1 MWIPAFIQQR
11 KRLKKYNVTMKYY
24 IPIHRDSIDNITSA
38 ESVSPM
44 DYYQGR
50 GFGYHYFTPL
60 NEVPSNKE
68 LFLFRRFPQISVSGE
83 RSEDVVIYIEI
94 DDDKQIER
102 LAQSPF
108 NDGIRVAETIA
119 LYPWNCRIF
128 FQTEEAMRQAVMMC
142 KMSQNNKMWI
152 YYDFDTLNSRPAP
165 YKTDILKKIR
175 PESEIIIQDKLKT
188 EEKQN
193 RLKGFLYSYILGR
206 YFSISQPLASL
217 LQTEKKMY
225 DLASTLSGLSGYQGV
240 ELARELSELEGE
252 YEKYDPNRAE
262 LQKKWKLMIEEHFAS
277 LTEQQAFES
286 IIQELGGEHI
296 MKNNFARKSGI
307 ELRPHIE
314 VYGLRNSDWK
324 AYKKELEDYTLQH
337 LTTFRM
343 RKGDTN
349 TKEDFTIQGM
359 QVKMNAKYG
368 NFYGD
373 LISKI
378 VEGLEWLTINKLR
391 LNRLDIASDLTRMVR
406 DAMIEYGKEWEGS
419 AERTFLNGLR
429 QHIATGGTFDVT
441 QAPDVILRSI
451 AIFILKGDDFEEM
464 MRYMEYYAQS
474 DYRFVLGLWGAC
486 IGYTDMP
493 KTVIQRMKLDYRGE
507 DNIYMATCKL
517 LVEVPEDVTLERHSY
532 QFRKKVEP
540 KASPLP
546 LEVILMDK
554 TIGFNKT
561 QREAILSLWNDM
573 GGKTGKEF
581 FAKVSKIKGVGK
593 VKIQRLRKAVD
604 AGSPMEVEQAELFRN
619 EPGVVKE
626 HFDHSSWKYIEPLLP
641 EDQQLRY
648 WVKDDFTWFMN
659 RDKWYE
665 DDQRKIIDYGHH
677 LYVKAHPKKA
687 SGSWTAGYFGRID
700 IEKITTRLLSIYD
713 IKR

>member
-1 MWIPAFIQQR
+1 
-11 KRLKKYNVTMKYY
+11 MKYY

-44 DYYQGR
+44 NFYQDR

-83 RSEDVVIYIEI
+83 RPEDVVIYIEI
-94 DDDKQIER
+94 DDDKQIES
-102 LAQSPF
+102 LSHSPF

-142 KMSQNNKMWI
+142 KMSLNNKMWI
-152 YYDFDTLNSRPAP
+152 YYDFDMLNSRPAP

-188 EEKQN
+188 EEKRN

-206 YFSISQPLASL
+206 YLSISQPLASL

-225 DLASTLSGLSGYQGV
+225 DLASTLSGLPVSQGA
-240 ELARELSELEGE
+240 ELARQLSELEGE
-252 YEKYDPNRAE
+252 YEKFDPNRAE

-286 IIQELGGEHI
+286 IIQKLGGERI
-296 MKNNFARKSGI
+296 MKVNFARLSGI
-307 ELRPHIE
+307 ELRPHVE
-314 VYGLRNSDWK
+314 VYGFRNNDWK
-324 AYKKELEDYTLQH
+324 AYKKELEGYTQQH
-337 LTTFRM
+337 LTSFRI
-343 RKGDTN
+343 REGNTN
-349 TKEDFTIQGM
+349 TKEDFIIQGM
-359 QVKMNAKYG
+359 QVKMNGQYG
-368 NFYGD
+368 NFYGH

-378 VEGLEWLTINKLR
+378 IEGLDWLSINKLR
-391 LNRLDIASDLTRMVR
+391 LNRLDTASDLTRMVR
-406 DAMIEYGKEWEGS
+406 DAIIEYGKKWEGS

-429 QHIATGGTFDVT
+429 QHIATGGAFDIA
-441 QAPDVILRSI
+441 QAPDIILRSI

-464 MRYMEYYAQS
+464 MRYMEYSAQN

-486 IGYTDMP
+486 VGYTDMP
-493 KTVIQRMKLDYRGE
+493 KTVIQRMNLDYKGE
-507 DNIYMATCKL
+507 DNIYMTTCQL
-517 LVEVPEDVTLERHSY
+517 LDDVPVDVTLERHSY
-532 QFRKKVEP
+532 QFKKKVEP
-540 KASPLP
+540 NTQSHSMEGVLK
-546 LEVILMDK
+546 DK

-561 QREAILSLWNDM
+561 QREAILNLWNDM

-581 FAKVSKIKGVGK
+581 FEKVSKIKGVGK
-593 VKIQRLRKAVD
+593 VKIQRLKKAVD
-604 AGSPMEVEQAELFRN
+604 LGSPMEAEQVELFRN

-626 HFDHSSWKYIEPLLP
+626 HFDHSSWKYIKELLP
-641 EDQQLRY
+641 EDPQLRSY
-648 WVKDDFTWFMN
+648 VEDDFIWFMN

-687 SGSWTAGYFGRID
+687 SAAWTAEYFGRID
-700 IEKITTRLLSIYD
+700 IEKITARLLNIYD

>member
-1 MWIPAFIQQR
+1 MWILAFIQRQQ
-11 KRLKKYNVTMKYY
+11 RLKKFKVVMKYF

-38 ESVSPM
+38 ESLSPM
-44 DYYQGR
+44 DYYQNR

-60 NEVPSNKE
+60 SEVPSNKE
-68 LFLFRRFPQISVSGE
+68 LFLFRRIPQITVSGE

-94 DDDKQIER
+94 DDDKQLER

-119 LYPWNCRIF
+119 LYPWNCRAL

-142 KMSQNNKMWI
+142 KMSLNNKMWI
-152 YYDFDTLNSRPAP
+152 YYGFDILNSRPAP
-165 YKTDILKKIR
+165 YKTDILKIIR
-175 PESEIIIQDKLKT
+175 PEAEIIILDKLKN
-188 EEKQN
+188 EERHN

-206 YFSISQPLASL
+206 YLSISQPLASL

-225 DLASTLSGLSGYQGV
+225 DLASTLLGLPGYQGV
-240 ELARELSELEGE
+240 ELARQLDELEVE
-252 YEKYDPNRAE
+252 YEKFDPNRVE
-262 LQKKWKLMIEEHFAS
+262 LQKKWKLMVEEHFAS
-277 LTEQQAFES
+277 ITEQQAFES
-286 IIQELGGEHI
+286 LIKELGGECI
-296 MKNNFARKSGI
+296 MKNNFARLSGI
-307 ELRPHIE
+307 ELRPHVE

-324 AYKKELEDYTLQH
+324 AYKKELEDYTQQH

-368 NFYGD
+368 NFYGY

-378 VEGLEWLTINKLR
+378 IEGLEWLSINKLR

-464 MRYMEYYAQS
+464 MRYMEYSAQS

-486 IGYTDMP
+486 VGYIDMP
-493 KTVIQRMKLDYRGE
+493 KTVIQRMNLDYKGE
-507 DNIYMATCKL
+507 DNIYMATCQL
-517 LVEVPEDVTLERHSY
+517 LVDVPDEASLERHFY
-532 QFRKKVEP
+532 QFKKKSEP
-540 KASPLP
+540 KTQSHSM
-546 LEVILMDK
+546 VNILNDK
-554 TIGFNKT
+554 AIGLSLA
-561 QREAILSLWNDM
+561 QREAILNLWNDM
-573 GGKTGKEF
+573 GGKTDKDF
-581 FAKVSKIKGVGK
+581 FAKISKIKGVGK
-593 VKIQRLRKAVD
+593 VKIQKLKKAVD
-604 AGSPMEVEQAELFRN
+604 VVSTMGAEQADLFYV
-619 EPGVVKE
+619 ESGVVKE

-641 EDQQLRY
+641 DDQQLRY
-648 WVKDDFTWFMN
+648 YVKDDFIWFMN
-659 RDKWYE
+659 RDKRYE
-665 DDQRKIIDYGHH
+665 DDQRKIVEYGHH

-687 SGSWTAGYFGRID
+687 SASWTADYFGRID
-700 IEKITTRLLSIYD
+700 IEKITARLLSIYD